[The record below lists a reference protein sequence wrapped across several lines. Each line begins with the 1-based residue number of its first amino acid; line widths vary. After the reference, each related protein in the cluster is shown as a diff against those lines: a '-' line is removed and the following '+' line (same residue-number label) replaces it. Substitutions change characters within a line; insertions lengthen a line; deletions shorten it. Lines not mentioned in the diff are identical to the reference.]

1 MTHIFTIIAAIIIF
15 AVLIFVHE
23 AGHFIT
29 AKLSG
34 VKVLEFALGMGP
46 KVVSFKKGETLYS
59 LRALPLGGFCSMEGE
74 DGGSDDTRSF
84 ANKPAWKRFIVLA
97 SGAAMNILLGFLLL
111 CILFSGQ
118 EAYISNK
125 VSTVDENSAAYAA
138 GMLSGDVITEI
149 NGKNVHIG
157 ADVQYLAMSADEKN
171 AVEVKRN
178 GEKLVLNIEKPT
190 GEPFGIT
197 LMTEE
202 MTVFSVVRQ
211 SYYQT
216 LFYSKV
222 IIESLLDLI
231 KGKASVQNMS
241 GAIGIVSEIGN
252 AVEEGMAEGGS
263 MLRLMSLTI
272 LLTINLGIFNVLP
285 IPALDG
291 GRILFVL
298 IEMITKKRLP
308 PEKEGMVHMIGFA
321 VLIAFAIFV
330 SYLDVLKIVK

>member
-1 MTHIFTIIAAIIIF
+1 MTQIFTIIAAIVIF

-46 KVVSFKKGETLYS
+46 KVISFKKGETLYS

-74 DGGSDDTRSF
+74 DGGSDDARSF
-84 ANKPAWKRFIVLA
+84 ANKPAWKRFIVLI

-111 CILFSGQ
+111 CILFSTQ
-118 EAYISNK
+118 STYISNK
-125 VSTVDENSAAYAA
+125 VSNVTENSAAARS
-138 GMLSGDVITEI
+138 GMLSGDVIEEI
-149 NGKNVHIG
+149 NGKNVNIG
-157 ADVQYLAMSADEKN
+157 ADVQYFAMSAGKENEIK
-171 AVEVKRN
+171 VKRD
-178 GEKLVLNIEKPT
+178 GKKLVLNIDKT
-190 GEPFGIT
+190 QDEPFGIT
-197 LMTEE
+197 LATEE
-202 MTVFSVVRQ
+202 MTPLLVLRQ

-216 LFYSKV
+216 FFYSKV

-231 KGKASVQNMS
+231 RGRASVENMS

-263 MLRLMSLTI
+263 MLRLLSLTI

-321 VLIAFAIFV
+321 VLIAFAIFI